1 MADEKRVDPATGDA
15 ITFKELSASYA
26 KKYKKSEIKDYW
38 EDECKPPKRERK
50 PRVKAAKDD
59 AKPEPKAKAK
69 AKAKAEPK
77 AKAKAKAEP
86 KAKAKAAA
94 KSVERDPDE
103 GLAPVKGFPSGKDA
117 GAGALAKLKT
127 FTKCVL
133 AEYVWLDAK
142 QVPRSKTMTM
152 TSRPSKVSDLRV
164 WNYDGSSTEQADG
177 HNSEVLLKPRA
188 IFNDPFRG
196 PPHVLV
202 MADCW
207 NAWDDKPA
215 IGNTRAECAANM
227 TKYKQLDPWFGIE
240 QEYTLMVPGKV
251 GEKATV
257 PLGFNKDGSA
267 PAPQGPY
274 YTSAGFGVA
283 IGRPIADEH
292 YTMCMEAGVKIS
304 GINAE
309 VMPGQWEYQIGPCR
323 GVEIGDHMTMARYI
337 MLRVTEKHG
346 VVCSIDPK
354 PAEGDW
360 NGAGCHTNFS
370 TASMRAKGGY
380 DVIIKICEAFGK
392 VVKQHVQDY
401 GEDNHKRLTGKHET
415 CDINTFKYGVA
426 NRAASIRIPRDAEKD
441 GRGYMEDRRPG
452 ANCDPYRV
460 CNRIIITTGEC
471 MNQDIVAEGGAK
483 HAAFVFIKPHAVYDK
498 VKDLVKE
505 KLAENGITIKSE
517 GQIKAETI
525 DKKKLIDVHY
535 GAIAAKAVMMKPS
548 ELTVQEKAQKE
559 FETQFGV
566 AWSKVMEEGLV
577 YNAMDAAKKLDITAD
592 ELGEKYDQLKKGETI
607 IKFGGGFYCGKVD
620 GIYVING
627 FYMSMRGKFTAKG
640 TSIYYYEVEWPA
652 DKLAWSDFRG
662 KVLGGTDPATAPGS
676 SLRNIVYSK
685 WEELGLQ
692 AQPDTGDNGVHASA
706 SPFEALAERCNW
718 LRASVG
724 RDSFGKALLASDIS
738 MKTIK
743 DWSQDP
749 LVEFEGGKKSLFD
762 LMEDLDGS
770 ECLKKAAAI
779 EPPDNLPRLIQQ
791 DGLCTWCASATMADE
806 KRVDPATGDAITFKE
821 LSASYAKKYKKS
833 EIKAYWED
841 YWEDECKPPKRE
853 RKPRVKAA
861 KDTEDDKPEPKAK
874 AKAKAEP
881 KAKAKAKAEPKAKAK
896 AAAKSVEREPV
907 EDLVQASGGLHQPW
921 PLMLTQLPPVIVPLQ
936 DGHFHSFSDNGL
948 PAAIKVGDL
957 DCVNAV
963 CVLCFASLQA
973 PIKGVRSGKDAGAGA
988 LAKLK
993 TFTKCVLA
1001 EYVWLDAKQVPRS
1014 KTMTMTSRPSKVSD
1028 LRVWNYD
1035 GSSTEQADGH
1045 NSEVLLKPR
1054 AIFNDPFRGP
1064 PHVLVLAD
1072 AWNAWDDK
1080 PAIGNTRAECAANM
1094 TKYSQLDP
1102 WFGIEQEYTLMRP
1115 GKVGEKATVPLGFNE
1130 DGSAPAPQGPYYTSA
1145 GFGVAIGRPIA
1156 DEHYALCIEAG
1167 VKISGINA
1175 EVMPGQWEYQIGPC
1189 RGVEIGDHMTMAR
1202 YIMLRL
1208 TEKHGVVC
1216 SIDPKPAEGDW
1227 NGAGCH
1233 TNFSTASMR
1242 AKGGYD
1248 VIIKI
1253 CEAFGKVVKQH
1264 VQDYGED
1271 NHKRLTGK
1279 HETCDIN
1286 TFKYG
1291 VANRAASIRIP
1302 RDAEKDGRGYME
1314 DRRPGA
1320 NCDPYR
1326 VCNRIIITTG
1336 ECMNQ
1341 DIVAEGGAK
1350 HAAFVFIKPH
1360 AVYDKVKDLVKEKLA
1375 ENGITIK
1382 SEGQIKAETID
1393 KKKLIDVHYGAIAAK
1408 AVMMKPSEL
1417 TVQEKAQKEFE
1428 TQFGVAWS
1436 KVMEEGLVYNA
1447 MDAAKKLEIT
1457 ADELGEKYDQLKKGE
1472 TIIKFGGG
1480 FYCGKVDGIYVIN
1493 GFYMSMRG
1501 KFTAKGTSIYYYE
1514 VEWPADKLAWSDFR
1528 GKVLGGTDPATAPGS
1543 SLRNIVYSKWEEL
1556 GLQAQPDTGDNGVH
1570 ASASP
1575 FEALAERCNW
1585 LRASI
1590 GRDSFGKALL
1600 ASDISTKTIK
1610 DWSQDPLVEFEGG
1623 KKSLFDLME
1632 DLDGSECLKKAAA
1645 IAAANK

>member
-1 MADEKRVDPATGDA
+1 MATGDA
-15 ITFKELSASYA
+15 VTFKELSASYA
-26 KKYKKSEIKDYW
+26 KKYKKSEIK
-38 EDECKPPKRERK
+38 E
-50 PRVKAAKDD
+50 DD

-227 TKYKQLDPWFGIE
+227 TKYKQPGPWKVVCMQLDPWFGIE

-471 MNQDIVAEGGAK
+471 MDQDIVAEGAAK
-483 HAAFVFIKPHAVYDK
+483 HAAFVFIKPHAVCRLLAIAAEMLVATVAGSASLSAVVTQYDK

-577 YNAMDAAKKLDITAD
+577 YNAMDAAKKLDITTD

-692 AQPDTGDNGVHASA
+692 AGTGRSGLRRLLRSPCVVQYGRCDSFLCFEAQPDTGDNGVHASA

-724 RDSFGKALLASDIS
+724 RDSFGKA
-738 MKTIK
+738 
-743 DWSQDP
+743 
-749 LVEFEGGKKSLFD
+749 
-762 LMEDLDGS
+762 
-770 ECLKKAAAI
+770 
-779 EPPDNLPRLIQQ
+779 
-791 DGLCTWCASATMADE
+791 
-806 KRVDPATGDAITFKE
+806 
-821 LSASYAKKYKKS
+821 
-833 EIKAYWED
+833 
-841 YWEDECKPPKRE
+841 
-853 RKPRVKAA
+853 
-861 KDTEDDKPEPKAK
+861 
-874 AKAKAEP
+874 
-881 KAKAKAKAEPKAKAK
+881 
-896 AAAKSVEREPV
+896 
-907 EDLVQASGGLHQPW
+907 
-921 PLMLTQLPPVIVPLQ
+921 
-936 DGHFHSFSDNGL
+936 
-948 PAAIKVGDL
+948 
-957 DCVNAV
+957 
-963 CVLCFASLQA
+963 
-973 PIKGVRSGKDAGAGA
+973 
-988 LAKLK
+988 
-993 TFTKCVLA
+993 
-1001 EYVWLDAKQVPRS
+1001 
-1014 KTMTMTSRPSKVSD
+1014 
-1028 LRVWNYD
+1028 
-1035 GSSTEQADGH
+1035 
-1045 NSEVLLKPR
+1045 
-1054 AIFNDPFRGP
+1054 
-1064 PHVLVLAD
+1064 
-1072 AWNAWDDK
+1072 
-1080 PAIGNTRAECAANM
+1080 GN
-1094 TKYSQLDP
+1094 
-1102 WFGIEQEYTLMRP
+1102 
-1115 GKVGEKATVPLGFNE
+1115 
-1130 DGSAPAPQGPYYTSA
+1130 
-1145 GFGVAIGRPIA
+1145 
-1156 DEHYALCIEAG
+1156 
-1167 VKISGINA
+1167 
-1175 EVMPGQWEYQIGPC
+1175 
-1189 RGVEIGDHMTMAR
+1189 
-1202 YIMLRL
+1202 
-1208 TEKHGVVC
+1208 
-1216 SIDPKPAEGDW
+1216 
-1227 NGAGCH
+1227 
-1233 TNFSTASMR
+1233 
-1242 AKGGYD
+1242 
-1248 VIIKI
+1248 
-1253 CEAFGKVVKQH
+1253 
-1264 VQDYGED
+1264 
-1271 NHKRLTGK
+1271 
-1279 HETCDIN
+1279 
-1286 TFKYG
+1286 
-1291 VANRAASIRIP
+1291 
-1302 RDAEKDGRGYME
+1302 
-1314 DRRPGA
+1314 
-1320 NCDPYR
+1320 
-1326 VCNRIIITTG
+1326 
-1336 ECMNQ
+1336 
-1341 DIVAEGGAK
+1341 
-1350 HAAFVFIKPH
+1350 
-1360 AVYDKVKDLVKEKLA
+1360 
-1375 ENGITIK
+1375 
-1382 SEGQIKAETID
+1382 
-1393 KKKLIDVHYGAIAAK
+1393 
-1408 AVMMKPSEL
+1408 
-1417 TVQEKAQKEFE
+1417 
-1428 TQFGVAWS
+1428 
-1436 KVMEEGLVYNA
+1436 
-1447 MDAAKKLEIT
+1447 
-1457 ADELGEKYDQLKKGE
+1457 
-1472 TIIKFGGG
+1472 
-1480 FYCGKVDGIYVIN
+1480 
-1493 GFYMSMRG
+1493 
-1501 KFTAKGTSIYYYE
+1501 
-1514 VEWPADKLAWSDFR
+1514 
-1528 GKVLGGTDPATAPGS
+1528 
-1543 SLRNIVYSKWEEL
+1543 
-1556 GLQAQPDTGDNGVH
+1556 
-1570 ASASP
+1570 
-1575 FEALAERCNW
+1575 
-1585 LRASI
+1585 
-1590 GRDSFGKALL
+1590 
-1600 ASDISTKTIK
+1600 
-1610 DWSQDPLVEFEGG
+1610 QDPLVEFEGG

-1645 IAAANK
+1645 IAAASKVTDWCHALPAPDCSLLGIFRSLPNCSSSWCLALVSVVDGAGEEFGGGEQECPWWWLGPGWQVGKGMLREQL

>member
-1 MADEKRVDPATGDA
+1 QFQARACYAGAFAALCNNLKCDSSPTFGATMAEDKRVDPATGDTV
-15 ITFKELSASYA
+15 TFKELSAAYA
-26 KKYKKSEIKDYW
+26 KKYKNNEIKDYW
-38 EDECKPPKRERK
+38 EDECKPPVRERK
-50 PRVKAAKDD
+50 PRVKRAAKEDD

-370 TASMRAKGGY
+370 TTAMRAKGGY
-380 DVIIKICEAFGK
+380 EVIIKVCEAFGK
-392 VVKQHVQDY
+392 VVKQHIQDY
-401 GEDNHKRLTGKHET
+401 GEDNDKRLTGKHET

-471 MNQDIVAEGGAK
+471 MDQDIVTGGGAK

-505 KLAENGITIKSE
+505 KLAEHGITIKSE

-535 GAIAAKAVMMKPS
+535 GAIAAKAVSMKPS
-548 ELTVQEKAQKE
+548 ELTVQDKAQKE

-577 YNAMDAAKKLDITAD
+577 YNAMDAAKKLGITGD
-592 ELGEKYDQLKKGETI
+592 ELGEKYDKLKKGETI

-620 GIYVING
+620 
-627 FYMSMRGKFTAKG
+627 
-640 TSIYYYEVEWPA
+640 
-652 DKLAWSDFRG
+652 D
-662 KVLGGTDPATAPGS
+662 
-676 SLRNIVYSK
+676 
-685 WEELGLQ
+685 
-692 AQPDTGDNGVHASA
+692 
-706 SPFEALAERCNW
+706 
-718 LRASVG
+718 
-724 RDSFGKALLASDIS
+724 
-738 MKTIK
+738 
-743 DWSQDP
+743 
-749 LVEFEGGKKSLFD
+749 
-762 LMEDLDGS
+762 
-770 ECLKKAAAI
+770 
-779 EPPDNLPRLIQQ
+779 
-791 DGLCTWCASATMADE
+791 
-806 KRVDPATGDAITFKE
+806 
-821 LSASYAKKYKKS
+821 
-833 EIKAYWED
+833 
-841 YWEDECKPPKRE
+841 
-853 RKPRVKAA
+853 
-861 KDTEDDKPEPKAK
+861 
-874 AKAKAEP
+874 
-881 KAKAKAKAEPKAKAK
+881 
-896 AAAKSVEREPV
+896 
-907 EDLVQASGGLHQPW
+907 
-921 PLMLTQLPPVIVPLQ
+921 
-936 DGHFHSFSDNGL
+936 
-948 PAAIKVGDL
+948 
-957 DCVNAV
+957 
-963 CVLCFASLQA
+963 
-973 PIKGVRSGKDAGAGA
+973 
-988 LAKLK
+988 
-993 TFTKCVLA
+993 
-1001 EYVWLDAKQVPRS
+1001 
-1014 KTMTMTSRPSKVSD
+1014 
-1028 LRVWNYD
+1028 
-1035 GSSTEQADGH
+1035 
-1045 NSEVLLKPR
+1045 
-1054 AIFNDPFRGP
+1054 
-1064 PHVLVLAD
+1064 
-1072 AWNAWDDK
+1072 
-1080 PAIGNTRAECAANM
+1080 
-1094 TKYSQLDP
+1094 
-1102 WFGIEQEYTLMRP
+1102 
-1115 GKVGEKATVPLGFNE
+1115 
-1130 DGSAPAPQGPYYTSA
+1130 
-1145 GFGVAIGRPIA
+1145 
-1156 DEHYALCIEAG
+1156 
-1167 VKISGINA
+1167 
-1175 EVMPGQWEYQIGPC
+1175 
-1189 RGVEIGDHMTMAR
+1189 
-1202 YIMLRL
+1202 
-1208 TEKHGVVC
+1208 
-1216 SIDPKPAEGDW
+1216 
-1227 NGAGCH
+1227 
-1233 TNFSTASMR
+1233 
-1242 AKGGYD
+1242 
-1248 VIIKI
+1248 
-1253 CEAFGKVVKQH
+1253 
-1264 VQDYGED
+1264 
-1271 NHKRLTGK
+1271 
-1279 HETCDIN
+1279 
-1286 TFKYG
+1286 
-1291 VANRAASIRIP
+1291 
-1302 RDAEKDGRGYME
+1302 
-1314 DRRPGA
+1314 
-1320 NCDPYR
+1320 
-1326 VCNRIIITTG
+1326 
-1336 ECMNQ
+1336 
-1341 DIVAEGGAK
+1341 
-1350 HAAFVFIKPH
+1350 
-1360 AVYDKVKDLVKEKLA
+1360 
-1375 ENGITIK
+1375 
-1382 SEGQIKAETID
+1382 
-1393 KKKLIDVHYGAIAAK
+1393 
-1408 AVMMKPSEL
+1408 
-1417 TVQEKAQKEFE
+1417 
-1428 TQFGVAWS
+1428 
-1436 KVMEEGLVYNA
+1436 
-1447 MDAAKKLEIT
+1447 
-1457 ADELGEKYDQLKKGE
+1457 
-1472 TIIKFGGG
+1472 
-1480 FYCGKVDGIYVIN
+1480 IYVIN

-1590 GRDSFGKALL
+1590 GRDFFGQALL
-1600 ASDISTKTIK
+1600 ASDIPIKTIR
-1610 DWSQDPLVEFEGG
+1610 DWSQDPSVEFEGG
-1623 KKSLFDLME
+1623 KKSLFDLLE
-1632 DLDGSECLKKAAA
+1632 DLDGTEVLKKVKA
-1645 IAAANK
+1645 IAAANQ

>member
-1 MADEKRVDPATGDA
+1 YVW
-15 ITFKELSASYA
+15 L
-26 KKYKKSEIKDYW
+26 
-38 EDECKPPKRERK
+38 
-50 PRVKAAKDD
+50 D
-59 AKPEPKAKAK
+59 AKQVPRSKTMTMTSRPSKVSDLRVWNYDGSSTEQ
-69 AKAKAEPK
+69 
-77 AKAKAKAEP
+77 
-86 KAKAKAAA
+86 AKAKAAA

-724 RDSFGKALLASDIS
+724 RDSFGK
-738 MKTIK
+738 

-762 LMEDLDGS
+762 LMEDLDDCSLLGIFRS
-770 ECLKKAAAI
+770 LPNCSSSWCLALVSVVDGAGEEFGGGEQECPWWWLGPGWQ
-779 EPPDNLPRLIQQ
+779 EPPDNLPRLMQQ

-821 LSASYAKKYKKS
+821 LSAA
-833 EIKAYWED
+833 
-841 YWEDECKPPKRE
+841 
-853 RKPRVKAA
+853 
-861 KDTEDDKPEPKAK
+861 
-874 AKAKAEP
+874 
-881 KAKAKAKAEPKAKAK
+881 
-896 AAAKSVEREPV
+896 
-907 EDLVQASGGLHQPW
+907 
-921 PLMLTQLPPVIVPLQ
+921 
-936 DGHFHSFSDNGL
+936 
-948 PAAIKVGDL
+948 
-957 DCVNAV
+957 
-963 CVLCFASLQA
+963 
-973 PIKGVRSGKDAGAGA
+973 
-988 LAKLK
+988 
-993 TFTKCVLA
+993 
-1001 EYVWLDAKQVPRS
+1001 
-1014 KTMTMTSRPSKVSD
+1014 
-1028 LRVWNYD
+1028 
-1035 GSSTEQADGH
+1035 
-1045 NSEVLLKPR
+1045 
-1054 AIFNDPFRGP
+1054 
-1064 PHVLVLAD
+1064 
-1072 AWNAWDDK
+1072 
-1080 PAIGNTRAECAANM
+1080 
-1094 TKYSQLDP
+1094 
-1102 WFGIEQEYTLMRP
+1102 
-1115 GKVGEKATVPLGFNE
+1115 
-1130 DGSAPAPQGPYYTSA
+1130 
-1145 GFGVAIGRPIA
+1145 
-1156 DEHYALCIEAG
+1156 
-1167 VKISGINA
+1167 
-1175 EVMPGQWEYQIGPC
+1175 
-1189 RGVEIGDHMTMAR
+1189 
-1202 YIMLRL
+1202 
-1208 TEKHGVVC
+1208 
-1216 SIDPKPAEGDW
+1216 
-1227 NGAGCH
+1227 
-1233 TNFSTASMR
+1233 
-1242 AKGGYD
+1242 
-1248 VIIKI
+1248 
-1253 CEAFGKVVKQH
+1253 
-1264 VQDYGED
+1264 
-1271 NHKRLTGK
+1271 
-1279 HETCDIN
+1279 
-1286 TFKYG
+1286 
-1291 VANRAASIRIP
+1291 
-1302 RDAEKDGRGYME
+1302 
-1314 DRRPGA
+1314 
-1320 NCDPYR
+1320 
-1326 VCNRIIITTG
+1326 
-1336 ECMNQ
+1336 
-1341 DIVAEGGAK
+1341 
-1350 HAAFVFIKPH
+1350 
-1360 AVYDKVKDLVKEKLA
+1360 
-1375 ENGITIK
+1375 
-1382 SEGQIKAETID
+1382 
-1393 KKKLIDVHYGAIAAK
+1393 
-1408 AVMMKPSEL
+1408 
-1417 TVQEKAQKEFE
+1417 
-1428 TQFGVAWS
+1428 
-1436 KVMEEGLVYNA
+1436 
-1447 MDAAKKLEIT
+1447 
-1457 ADELGEKYDQLKKGE
+1457 
-1472 TIIKFGGG
+1472 
-1480 FYCGKVDGIYVIN
+1480 
-1493 GFYMSMRG
+1493 
-1501 KFTAKGTSIYYYE
+1501 
-1514 VEWPADKLAWSDFR
+1514 
-1528 GKVLGGTDPATAPGS
+1528 
-1543 SLRNIVYSKWEEL
+1543 
-1556 GLQAQPDTGDNGVH
+1556 
-1570 ASASP
+1570 
-1575 FEALAERCNW
+1575 
-1585 LRASI
+1585 
-1590 GRDSFGKALL
+1590 
-1600 ASDISTKTIK
+1600 
-1610 DWSQDPLVEFEGG
+1610 
-1623 KKSLFDLME
+1623 
-1632 DLDGSECLKKAAA
+1632 
-1645 IAAANK
+1645 